1 MLVFLMVIAVAFF
14 IGLHRSTGRGKAES
28 ILISLCYAGMSGSA
42 CLLLLMIVITT
53 FSTSA
58 TQYVEKGKI
67 EIISLRNILSLEGD
81 FFIGTGTLDSK
92 LYYVYYYKSERGGSK
107 LTKVSAEKTELFEE
121 DRRDAYLAEVDKTIT
136 RPGLKQWDWLFVP
149 WFLLSD
155 SSEYDKALH
164 IPRGTIKKNINLDL
178 RELTS

>member
-1 MLVFLMVIAVAFF
+1 MLIFLMVIAIAFF
-14 IGLHRSTGRGKAES
+14 VGLHRSAGKGKVES
-28 ILISLCYAGMSGSA
+28 ILISLCYAGISVSVY
-42 CLLLLMIVITT
+42 LLLLIILITT
-53 FSTSA
+53 FSAST
-58 TQYVEKGKI
+58 TQYEEKGRI
-67 EIISLRNILSLEGD
+67 EITSLRNVLALEGD

-107 LTKVSAEKTELFEE
+107 LAKVSAEKTELFEE
-121 DRRDAYLAEVDKTIT
+121 NRRDAYLAKVDKKIT

-164 IPRGTIKKNINLDL
+164 IPKGTIKKNINLDL